1 MYHILITE
9 DKEIKL
15 DVETDG
21 ILAAIDMGDEVKG
34 VTAINKLTAEDVVNL
49 ISTLD
54 NIKDSLFKDSPSIK
68 LLDLLRKSEK
78 KSDAKPDDGRHM
90 LDRAVELLTEALEN
104 KN

>member
-1 MYHILITE
+1 MYHILVTE
-9 DKEIKL
+9 GEEIKL
-15 DVETDG
+15 DMETNG

-34 VTAINKLTAEDVVNL
+34 MTAISGLTEADVVNL

-54 NIKDSLFKDSPSIK
+54 DIKDSLFKDSPSIK

-78 KSDAKPDDGRHM
+78 KSDAKPEDGRHM